1 MKRLVVQ
8 RRAMRDLEAARAYYQ
23 VEAPHMVGEFAKE
36 VDAEFLHLQRNPGTG
51 STRYGLL
58 VGMPGLRSWPLTQF
72 TYLIFY
78 FDRDQ
83 QIVIARVL
91 HQARDIPNHLSSA
104 D

>member
-23 VEAPHMVGEFAKE
+23 EQAPHMVGDFARQ

-51 STRYGLL
+51 SPRYGLL

-91 HQARDIPNHLSSA
+91 HQARDIPNHLSAA

>member
-8 RRAMRDLEAARAYYQ
+8 RRAMRDLEAARAYYR
-23 VEAPHMVGEFAKE
+23 VEAPHMVSEFAKE

-51 STRYGLL
+51 SPRYGLL

-78 FDRDQ
+78 FDRDP